1 MTSQGYDAI
10 QFNNA
15 YYLTQ
20 HHINRY
26 KWNTTAYF
34 PPISNMKKKS
44 RYRYFVLCTNLYKLN
59 CSDLYIFLI
68 VLIINVVFE

>member
-1 MTSQGYDAI
+1 MTSQGYDTT
-10 QFNNA
+10 QFNNV

-34 PPISNMKKKS
+34 PPISNMKKNHMLPI
-44 RYRYFVLCTNLYKLN
+44 LCTNLYKLN
-59 CSDLYIFLI
+59 CSDFKIFLDCAD
-68 VLIINVVFE
+68 N

>member
-1 MTSQGYDAI
+1 MTSQDYDTT

-15 YYLTQ
+15 HYLTQ

-34 PPISNMKKKS
+34 PLYPRNMKKKITLPL
-44 RYRYFVLCTNLYKLN
+44 LCTNLYKLN
-59 CSDLYIFLI
+59 CSDLNIFLDC
-68 VLIINVVFE
+68 VDN